1 VIQHVEALEGEQ
13 STPLQVELLVVIEGH
28 VDQLTAVHQAQVVST
43 AGQGDRVA
51 REGVEGDEQPDL
63 CAARS
68 QSPHELLHV
77 GPADRVERPLALDL
91 GDRWLQAQRIPVG
104 DDAAVAVGGVTS
116 AR

>member
-1 VIQHVEALEGEQ
+1 MRGEQ
-13 STPLQVELLVVIEGH
+13 STPLQVELPVVIEDH
-28 VDQLTAVHQAQVVST
+28 VDQLTAVHPAQVVST

-51 REGVEGDEQPDL
+51 REGAEVMNSPTSVLPG
-63 CAARS
+63 ARVS
-68 QSPHELLHV
+68 NELLHV

-91 GDRWLQAQRIPVG
+91 DDRRLQAQRIPVG